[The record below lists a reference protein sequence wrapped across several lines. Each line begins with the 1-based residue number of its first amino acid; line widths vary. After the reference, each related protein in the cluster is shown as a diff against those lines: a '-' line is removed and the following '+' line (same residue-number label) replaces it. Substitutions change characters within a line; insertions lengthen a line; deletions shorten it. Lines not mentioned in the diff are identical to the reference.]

1 MSVASILN
9 QKGRAVITISESDSL
24 RVAVQLLAQH
34 RIGAVVIVEGDG
46 SVKGILSERD
56 IVRAVAG
63 AGGAALDSPV
73 SAHMTKRVIT
83 CTADSSIHQVMET
96 MTAGKFRH
104 VPVTV
109 DGRLDGMIS
118 IGDVVKYRLAQLEH
132 ESASLRQYI
141 AAG

>member
-1 MSVASILN
+1 MSVARVLN
-9 QKGRAVITISESDSL
+9 AKGRAVITISEDDTL
-24 RVAVQLLAQH
+24 RVATRLLAQH
-34 RIGAVVIVEGDG
+34 RIGAVVIVEADG

-56 IVRAVAG
+56 IVRALAEG
-63 AGGAALDSPV
+63 GGGALDAAV
-73 SAHMTKRVIT
+73 SAHMTRRVVT
-83 CTADSSIHQVMET
+83 CTADVSLNQVMEL

-109 DGRLDGMIS
+109 DGRLAGMIS

-141 AAG
+141 AS

>member
-1 MSVASILN
+1 MSVARVLN
-9 QKGRAVITISESDSL
+9 AKGRAVITISEDDTL
-24 RVAVQLLAQH
+24 RVATRLLAQH
-34 RIGAVVIVEGDG
+34 RIGAVVIVEADG

-56 IVRAVAG
+56 IVRALAEG
-63 AGGAALDSPV
+63 GGGALDAAV
-73 SAHMTKRVIT
+73 SAHMTRRVVT
-83 CTADSSIHQVMET
+83 CTADVSLNQVMEL

-141 AAG
+141 AS